1 MENLFIILF
10 NIFSEELVLSRKGRE
25 EPIEAEIIES
35 LMGLRSYLENRIHTL
50 EEEIEKLKSLFTIVD
65 EEIVS
70 KSFKK
75 AESIPIVAVKSP
87 EQPKVKE
94 TIPLK
99 TSTGKLLA
107 TVLVGEDIAKM
118 IPAEGITYTTN
129 IPPFQQ
135 FLVTRIL
142 KSMSEKD
149 ADASQ
154 KGDLLPNQIFS
165 YEIITEDNI
174 IKEIV
179 ISNYRT
185 QRRLRELISASRWT
199 FDKMYDNIQTTS

>member
-1 MENLFIILF
+1 MENLFIIIT
-10 NIFSEELVLSRKGRE
+10 NISNEEFVLSRGSEE
-25 EPIEAEIIES
+25 EPLEAEIIER
-35 LMGLRSYLENRIHTL
+35 LMELRTYLDNRIQNL
-50 EEEIEKLKSLFTIVD
+50 EDEVEKLKSLFTIVD
-65 EEIVS
+65 EVIVS

-75 AESIPIVAVKSP
+75 AEAIPIVAKPP
-87 EQPKVKE
+87 ERPKIKE
-94 TIPLK
+94 EIPLK

-107 TVLVGEDIAKM
+107 TVLIGEDMVKM
-118 IPAEGITYTTN
+118 IPAEEIPYTTT

-149 ADASQ
+149 TDASQ
-154 KGDLLPNQIFS
+154 KGDIPPNQIFS
-165 YEIITEDNI
+165 YEIVTDNNI

-179 ISNYRT
+179 IRNYRT

-199 FDKMYDNIQTTS
+199 FDKMYDNLHTTS